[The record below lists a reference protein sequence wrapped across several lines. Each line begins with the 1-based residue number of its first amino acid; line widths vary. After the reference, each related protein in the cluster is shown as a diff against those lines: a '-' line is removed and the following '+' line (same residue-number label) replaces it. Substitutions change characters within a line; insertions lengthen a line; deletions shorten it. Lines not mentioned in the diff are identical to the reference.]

1 MESTLTFNTEAPEER
16 ITLFADVILPL
27 ALPRLYTY
35 RIPYELNNAIKVGAR
50 VIVQFGKKKI
60 LTAIVSKIHTD
71 APSIYTAKYIIELL
85 DEEPLLNTFQLQLYQ
100 WMAEYYMCSLGEV
113 MNAALPS
120 GLKLTSESKIQLN
133 PDFNRE
139 DLLFSEKEEL
149 IINVLKSKDSLT
161 YDEVAVILGQ
171 KSINLIIKSL
181 LAKEKIILYEEVKE
195 KYIPKKI
202 KKIRL
207 ANQFESKAKLQELF
221 NLLEKK
227 PKQTEVVLKYLQQ
240 VPVFTNAELNQNGLD
255 KSSFVKILES
265 PSALDTLVK
274 NRIFEEFN
282 IQISRFG
289 EEDMTKVIGE
299 VHLTNAQ
306 QEAKQQTLELFKT
319 KEVVLLHGI
328 TGSGKTEVFIE
339 LIKNAME
346 GGSQV
351 LYLLPE
357 IALTT
362 QIVAR
367 LQKVF
372 GDKMGVYHSKFS
384 DNERVDVWKGI
395 MSGRFSFI
403 VGVRSSVFLPFDNL
417 GLIIID
423 EEHETSYK
431 QYDPAPRYHARD
443 TSILLAKLHNA
454 KTILG
459 SATPSIES
467 YYNANSGKW
476 GMVKMTS
483 RFGNA
488 QLPEIILVDT
498 RRARKLKIMRNDFSE
513 DLIFELKN
521 CLQRKEQA
529 ILFQN
534 RRGYAPYLSCEACA
548 HIPKCENC
556 SVSLTFHMHTN
567 DLHCHYCGHFEK
579 VPATCPACGLAK
591 IKAVGF
597 GTEKLEDDIKLF
609 LPEANVQRMDLD
621 TTRKKNSYQK
631 ILSEFESGK
640 TNILVGTQMISKG
653 LDFDKVSLVGIFDAD
668 RMIHFPDFRS
678 YERSFQMLTQ
688 VSGRAGRREKTGKV
702 IIQTSDTEQSI
713 LQKVIKNDYDG
724 LYREEILE
732 REKFHY
738 PPFTRMIKVTFKDP
752 EKTKAEKGAG
762 ELAAAL
768 TRELGSKRILGP
780 EAPVI
785 DRIRNYFLMDIF
797 IKLERDK
804 INLKAVKD
812 IIMRVNQE
820 FLLEKEYKSSW
831 IVVDVDPV

>member
-227 PKQTEVVLKYLQQ
+227 PKQTEVVLKYLKQ

>member
-1 MESTLTFNTEAPEER
+1 MESSLKFNSVAEEEMA
-16 ITLFADVILPL
+16 LFADVILPL

-35 RIPYELNNAIKVGAR
+35 RIPNELYQVAKVGAR
-50 VIVQFGKKKI
+50 VIVQFGKKKV
-60 LTAIVSKIHTD
+60 LTAIIAKIHQT
-71 APSIYTAKYIIELL
+71 APGVYTAKNIIELM
-85 DEEPLLNTFQLQLYQ
+85 DEEPLLNSFQLQLYQ

-113 MNAALPS
+113 INAALPS

-133 PDFNRE
+133 PDFNKK
-139 DLLFSEKEEL
+139 DMPFSEKEE
-149 IINVLKSKDSLT
+149 IIITVLNAKDALS
-161 YDEVAVILGQ
+161 YDQVAQILGQ
-171 KSINLIIKSL
+171 KSINPIIKSL
-181 LAKEKIILYEEVKE
+181 LAKERIILYEELKE
-195 KYIPKKI
+195 KYVPKKI
-202 KKIRL
+202 RKIRL
-207 ANQFESKAKLQELF
+207 SKNYESKARLQELF
-221 NLLEKK
+221 DQLEKK
-227 PKQTEVVLKYLQQ
+227 PKHTEIILKYLQKI
-240 VPVFTNAELNQNGLD
+240 PVFSDPELNHNGID
-255 KSSFVKILES
+255 KNIFVKNLES
-265 PSALDTLVK
+265 ASALNTLIKK
-274 NRIFEEFN
+274 NIFEEFE
-282 IQISRFG
+282 IIISRFG
-289 EEDMTKVIGE
+289 EEDISKVLGE
-299 VHLTNAQ
+299 VNLTSPQ
-306 QEAKQQTLELFKT
+306 QEAKKQTLEFFKT
-319 KEVVLLHGI
+319 KDAVLLHGI

-339 LIKNAME
+339 LIKNALE

-362 QIVAR
+362 QIVNR

-454 KTILG
+454 KTVLG
-459 SATPSIES
+459 SATPSLES
-467 YYNANSGKW
+467 YYNAVNGKW
-476 GMVKMTS
+476 GLVKLES
-483 RFGNA
+483 RYGNST
-488 QLPEIILVDT
+488 LPEIQLVDT

-513 DLIFELKN
+513 DLIFELKT
-521 CLQRKEQA
+521 CLQNKEQA

-534 RRGYAPYLSCEACA
+534 RRGYAPYLSCEECA

-556 SVSLTFHMHTN
+556 SVSLTFHMHSN

-579 VPATCPACGLAK
+579 VPSLCPACGSGK
-591 IKAVGF
+591 IKAMGF
-597 GTEKLEDDIKLF
+597 GTEKLEDDIKTF
-609 LPEANVQRMDLD
+609 LPEAHVQRMDLD

-631 ILSEFESGK
+631 ILAEFESGK
-640 TNILVGTQMISKG
+640 TNILVGTQMVSKG

-688 VSGRAGRREKTGKV
+688 VSGRAGRREKIGKV
-702 IIQTSDTEQSI
+702 IIQTADTEQSI
-713 LQKVIKNDYDG
+713 LKKVILNDYDG

-738 PPFTRMIKVTFKDP
+738 PPFTRMIRVTFKDP
-752 EKTKAEKGAG
+752 EKTKAEHGAG
-762 ELAAAL
+762 RLAEAL
-768 TRELGSKRILGP
+768 IRELGSKRILGP
-780 EAPVI
+780 EAPLI

-812 IIMRVNQE
+812 IILRVNRE
-820 FLLEKEYKSSW
+820 FLLLKEFKSSW

>member
-227 PKQTEVVLKYLQQ
+227 PKQTEVVLKYLKQ

-498 RRARKLKIMRNDFSE
+498 RRAKKLKIMRNDFSE